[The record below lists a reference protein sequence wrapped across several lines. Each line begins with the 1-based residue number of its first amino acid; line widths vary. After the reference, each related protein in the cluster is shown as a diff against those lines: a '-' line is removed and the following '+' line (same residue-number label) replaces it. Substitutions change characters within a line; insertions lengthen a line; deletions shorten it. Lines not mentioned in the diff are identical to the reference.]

1 MAAKYHTPRFILV
14 PALREDL
21 EVLVPADRG
30 PGRTWQAGPA
40 LAVVPEPAAGSR
52 PVRIGYARTSMVSQE
67 LASQIEALEAAGCTK
82 IFREKIST
90 RVKHR
95 PEMAAALKL
104 AAEFKEA
111 APDQVVILTV
121 HEMKRLARNA
131 TELMQLS
138 ADLEG
143 AGILLELLAGPLT
156 GIYDPNGMGS
166 MLFAVLAVAAQLD
179 RNYIREKTL
188 EGQQTAARKGNH
200 GGRPKVIDDDTL
212 TFAVALKDK
221 GTPVPEIAKKLV
233 IKTGKNAGEHPSVAS
248 VYRALADAEEAA
260 ALAAV
265 DDCLPLRP
273 KPARILRPGE
283 PLTAE
288 EIALCERLVA
298 QRAQL
303 TAADRREEA
312 TGVPAEHW
320 HTGGAPAL
328 GTEQP
333 IEPMPSGS

>member
-1 MAAKYHTPRFILV
+1 MERHECPKCEAPPGSPCRTLGGKTASKYHTPRFILV

-30 PGRTWQAGPA
+30 PGRTWQPGPA
-40 LAVVPEPAAGSR
+40 LAVVPQPAVGSR
-52 PVRIGYARTSMVSQE
+52 LVRIGYARTSMVSQE
-67 LASQIEALEAAGCTK
+67 LASQIEALEVAGCTK

-104 AAEFKEA
+104 AAEFKET

-121 HEMKRLARNA
+121 LEMKRLARNA
-131 TELMQLS
+131 AELMQLS

-143 AGILLELLAGPLT
+143 AGIRLELLTGPLT
-156 GIYDPNGMGS
+156 GVYDPGGMGS

-200 GGRPKVIDDDTL
+200 GGRPKVIDDDML

-260 ALAAV
+260 ALAEEDA
-265 DDCLPLRP
+265 DLPLRP
-273 KPARILRPGE
+273 TRVQIRRPSD
-283 PLTAE
+283 PLTPE
-288 EIALCERLVA
+288 ELDLHQRLVT
-298 QRAQL
+298 QRAELDAGQIQF
-303 TAADRREEA
+303 RR
-312 TGVPAEHW
+312 
-320 HTGGAPAL
+320 
-328 GTEQP
+328 
-333 IEPMPSGS
+333 

>member
-1 MAAKYHTPRFILV
+1 M
-14 PALREDL
+14 
-21 EVLVPADRG
+21 LVPADRN
-30 PGRTWQAGPA
+30 PGRTWRQGPA
-40 LAVVPEPAAGSR
+40 LAVVPQTEAAAR
-52 PVRIGYARTSMVSQE
+52 PIRIGYARTSMVRQE
-67 LASQIEALEAAGCTK
+67 LASQIEALEAAHCHK
-82 IFREKIST
+82 IFQEKIST

-104 AAEFKEA
+104 ARDFKEA

-131 TELMQLS
+131 AELMQLS
-138 ADLEG
+138 ADLEST
-143 AGILLELLAGPLT
+143 GILLELLTGPLT

-188 EGQQTAARKGNH
+188 EGQQAAARKGNH
-200 GGRPKVIDDDTL
+200 GGRPKVIDDDML

-260 ALAAV
+260 AFAAV
-265 DDCLPLRP
+265 DDGLPLRP
-273 KPARILRPGE
+273 KPARILQSGD
-283 PLTAE
+283 PLTPE
-288 EIALCERLVA
+288 ETDLRERLIA

-303 TAADRREEA
+303 TAADREE
-312 TGVPAEHW
+312 ER
-320 HTGGAPAL
+320 APA
-328 GTEQP
+328 
-333 IEPMPSGS
+333 